1 MADGNSTFVGARD
14 QDVYGREPY
23 GVGVLDTYLNYK
35 QEIERTLTLSRRE
48 LEGKSDYEPVFIDPK
63 TINSNPVPP
72 EGSSVIAEMEKDEL
86 HDGGRGE
93 ASLSRNTQFGIP
105 DVCDSSLFG
114 NDVINPYAG
123 FCEDDDIHI
132 NDYEVKGVPHK
143 YGVGRVY
150 EEIYNSTQ
158 QIVYF
163 QVGIPRYKNLGD
175 FISGAVDENAN
186 KLAETGDVSV
196 FEQML
201 SYVTKGAIIALKLPI
216 YPIEWAGRLFNGDK
230 RMYKVT
236 DFFYFREE
244 MLMYYRYVNS
254 MLSTIAVNLGLY
266 RLSWLGTD
274 STNNA
279 EDDASLKA
287 CLPEI
292 MKNGPDI
299 FEIIQTRS
307 VRFGDV
313 ERVSLDEAQSDWI
326 KANKDALDE
335 KKVADQKAKNS
346 AGEPTDDTMGY
357 FKALWEG
364 AKSSALEGNK
374 YLAFRIEKG
383 QDNASEN
390 ISNTTRDSSLASRLN
405 GLVEEHRSRTVGAVG
420 ASTGIRAWTQQVFGK
435 ATAVVDKVKAL
446 FSSDASNFVE
456 NFNNLCDY
464 GSVGTGY
471 YDLPQEWGG
480 ANFTRSVSL
489 NFRFRSKTGG
499 DNVSIFTNIF
509 VPLTCLM
516 AMALPRATG
525 KATYTSPFIVR
536 CWCRG
541 MFSIP
546 AGYVTTMNIT
556 RGDSEYGWSRLRL
569 PTVVNVSMSI
579 TDLSPILFIGM
590 ADNGKWFSG
599 WSDIFVSNS
608 KFHDYIATLT
618 GLGIKQRLYYF
629 TQLRKNAAA
638 KILAA
643 KNASWFTSPVYAGMR
658 LGDTTIGRM
667 IGNMA
672 PITSM
677 RVARRENY

>member
-48 LEGKSDYEPVFIDPK
+48 LEGKGDYEPVFIDPE

-72 EGSSVIAEMEKDEL
+72 EVSSVITEMQKDEL

-93 ASLSRNTQFGIP
+93 ASNSRNTQFGIP

-114 NDVINPYAG
+114 NDVLNPYAG

-150 EEIYNSTQ
+150 EEIYNATQ

-175 FISGAVDENAN
+175 FISGSVDENAN
-186 KLAETGDVSV
+186 KLAETGDVSI
-196 FEQML
+196 FSEML
-201 SYVTKGAIIALKLPI
+201 SYVTEGAIIALKLPI

-326 KANKDALDE
+326 KANKDAMNE
-335 KKVADQKAKNS
+335 EKVAEQKAKNS

-390 ISNTTRDSSLASRLN
+390 ISNTTRASSLASRLN
-405 GLVEEHRSRTVGAVG
+405 GM
-420 ASTGIRAWTQQVFGK
+420 
-435 ATAVVDKVKAL
+435 VD
-446 FSSDASNFVE
+446 E
-456 NFNNLCDY
+456 Y
-464 GSVGTGY
+464 
-471 YDLPQEWGG
+471 
-480 ANFTRSVSL
+480 R
-489 NFRFRSKTGG
+489 
-499 DNVSIFTNIF
+499 NV
-509 VPLTCLM
+509 
-516 AMALPRATG
+516 ATG
-525 KATYTSPFIVR
+525 AE
-536 CWCRG
+536 G
-541 MFSIP
+541 
-546 AGYVTTMNIT
+546 A
-556 RGDSEYGWSRLRL
+556 
-569 PTVVNVSMSI
+569 
-579 TDLSPILFIGM
+579 
-590 ADNGKWFSG
+590 A
-599 WSDIFVSNS
+599 NS
-608 KFHDYIATLT
+608 KRA
-618 GLGIKQRLYYF
+618 
-629 TQLRKNAAA
+629 
-638 KILAA
+638 
-643 KNASWFTSPVYAGMR
+643 
-658 LGDTTIGRM
+658 
-667 IGNMA
+667 
-672 PITSM
+672 
-677 RVARRENY
+677 

>member
-1 MADGNSTFVGARD
+1 MAGDNSTFVGVRD

-23 GVGVLDTYLNYK
+23 GVGVLDTYFDYK
-35 QEIERTLTLSRRE
+35 TEILRTLSLSRRE
-48 LEGKSDYEPVFIDPK
+48 LKDRSDENPDFIDPT

-72 EGSSVIAEMEKDEL
+72 EVSNIIDEMERDEL

-93 ASLSRNTQFGIP
+93 ASNSRNTQFGIP

-114 NDVINPYAG
+114 NDVLNPYAG

-132 NDYEVKGVPHK
+132 HSYKVKGIPHD

-175 FISGAVDENAN
+175 FISGSVDENAN

-196 FEQML
+196 YESMASF
-201 SYVTKGAIIALKLPI
+201 VKAGAIIALKLPI
-216 YPIEWAGRLFNGDK
+216 YPLEWAGRLFDGDT
-230 RMYKVT
+230 RMYKIT

-254 MLSTIAVNLGLY
+254 ILAPIAVNLGLY
-266 RLSWLGTD
+266 KLSWLGTD

-279 EDDASLKA
+279 EDDAALKA

-299 FEIIQTRS
+299 FEIVQTRS
-307 VRFGDV
+307 VRFGNV
-313 ERVSLDEAQSDWI
+313 ERVSLDKAQSDWVA
-326 KANKDALDE
+326 ANKEALNE
-335 KKVADQKAKNS
+335 VKVAEQKAKNK
-346 AGEPTDDTMGY
+346 AGDPTDDTIGY

-364 AKSSALEGNK
+364 AKTSALEGNK

-405 GLVEEHRSRTVGAVG
+405 GLVEEHRSRTTGAVG
-420 ASTGIRAWTQQVFGK
+420 ASTGVRAWTQQVFGK
-435 ATAVVDKVKAL
+435 ATAVVDKVKKL

-525 KATYTSPFIVR
+525 KATYTSPFIIR

-579 TDLSPILFIGM
+579 TDLSPIMFIGM
-590 ADNGKWFSG
+590 ADSGKWIRG
-599 WSDIFVSNS
+599 WSDIFVSNT

-629 TQLRKNAAA
+629 TQVRKNAAA

-643 KNASWFTSPVYAGMR
+643 KNASVFSSPVYAGMR
-658 LGDTTIGRM
+658 LGDTTIGRT
-667 IGNMA
+667 IGAMS

-677 RVARRENY
+677 RVAKRENY